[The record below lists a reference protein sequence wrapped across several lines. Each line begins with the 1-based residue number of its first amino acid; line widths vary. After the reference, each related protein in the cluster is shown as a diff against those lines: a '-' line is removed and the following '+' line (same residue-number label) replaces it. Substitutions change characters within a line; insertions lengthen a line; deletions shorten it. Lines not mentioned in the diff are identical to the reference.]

1 MTHKIDIPVS
11 GMTCAAC
18 SSAIE
23 RTVGRLEGVKAVSVN
38 LPAERAS
45 IEFNEPP
52 SQAVIRTVIDAIAG
66 EGYGVV
72 TAKTDLAVTGM
83 TCAACIGAVERALM
97 EINGVMKASV
107 NMASE
112 KASVEYIP
120 TIISITEIR
129 DVIREAGYGA
139 EHTEEEFIDRERERR
154 EQEYKT
160 LRNRLAASMILSA
173 PIMIGSMFS
182 IPLISDRFILFLLAT
197 PVQFLIGWNF
207 HKAAFAAL
215 RHRSANMNTLISV
228 GTMAAYF
235 YSLAAVFAPE
245 LFSASGVT
253 PQVYFDTSATIITL
267 ILFGRL
273 LEAKAKG
280 RTSDAIRKLMG
291 FQSKTAAVLRDGI
304 EKNLPIE
311 EVTIGDVIIVRPGE
325 KIPVDGK
332 ITEGF
337 SSLDESMLT
346 GESLPVEKAQGD
358 TVFSGTINSA
368 GSFIFVAE
376 KVGKDTALARII
388 KLVEQAQGS
397 KAPIQRLADK
407 VASIFV
413 PTVISIAALTF
424 CLWFFL
430 VPGPSFAL
438 ALMNFI
444 AVLIIACPCALGLAT
459 PTAIMVG
466 TGKGAENGILIRDAA
481 ALELCHGI
489 KTVLIDKTG
498 TITTGK
504 PDVVDIIEFHGEGHC
519 SLFSPAQDEAAADE
533 AVTKKS
539 SPEQRG
545 PAFSMLQ
552 IAASAEKR
560 SEHPIGQA
568 IVRRAVENGIE
579 LLEPVE
585 FVAIPGGG
593 VKAKIMVQAPEY
605 TGSLDIL
612 MGNRTLIEKEGID
625 LSVAGIMADKISSEA
640 KTPVFFVVNRSVEG
654 VFAIADTLKDG
665 SIETIKEL
673 NAMGI
678 ETIMLT
684 GDHETTAAAIARAV
698 GTSRFIADVL
708 PDQKAEAVKKI
719 KAEGKITAM
728 VGDGINDAPALAEA
742 DVGIAMGTGTDIAIE
757 ASDITLMRS
766 SLHGVVDAIKLSRL
780 TIKTIKQ
787 NLFWAFF
794 YNVIG
799 IPVAAGI
806 LYLFGGP
813 LLNPMIASAA
823 MAFSSVSVVG
833 NSLRLRNKKLGTDE
847 RGRSN

>member
-1 MTHKIDIPVS
+1 MTHRIDIPVS

-18 SSAIE
+18 SSAVE
-23 RTVGRLEGVKAVSVN
+23 RTVGRLEGVKSVSVN

-45 IEFNEPP
+45 IEFTGPV
-52 SQAVIRTVIDAIAG
+52 SQAGIKNVVDAITG

-72 TAKTDLAVTGM
+72 TTRADLAVTGM
-83 TCAACIGAVERALM
+83 TCAACVGTIERALA
-97 EINGVMKASV
+97 ELNGVIKVSV
-107 NMASE
+107 NIASE

-120 TIISITEIR
+120 TVTSINAIR
-129 DVIREAGYGA
+129 DAIRKSGYGA
-139 EHTEEEFIDRERERR
+139 EHTAEEFIDRERERR
-154 EQEYKT
+154 EREYKT
-160 LRNRLAASMILSA
+160 LKNRLAASLILSA
-173 PIMIGSMFS
+173 PIMLGSMFS
-182 IPLISDRFILFLLAT
+182 LPLISDRFVLFLLAT
-197 PVQFLIGWNF
+197 PVQFIIGWNF
-207 HKAAFAAL
+207 HKAAIAAL

-228 GTMAAYF
+228 GTMSAYL

-245 LFSASGVT
+245 LFSSSGVA

-280 RTSDAIRKLMG
+280 KTSDAIRKLMG
-291 FQSKTAAVLRDGI
+291 FQSKTAAVLRDGV
-304 EKNLPIE
+304 EKELPIE

-332 ITEGF
+332 VTEGF
-337 SSLDESMLT
+337 SSIDESMLT
-346 GESLPVEKAQGD
+346 GESLPVEKTQGD
-358 TVFSGTINSA
+358 AVFGGTVNSA
-368 GSFIFVAE
+368 GSFMFMAE
-376 KVGKDTALARII
+376 KVGKDTALSRII

-466 TGKGAENGILIRDAA
+466 TGKGAEKGILIRDAA
-481 ALELCHGI
+481 ALELCHRI
-489 KTVLIDKTG
+489 ETVLIDKTG

-519 SLFSPAQDEAAADE
+519 SLFSPRHDEN
-533 AVTKKS
+533 AVEEDPAGPPAKKS
-539 SPEQRG
+539 S
-545 PAFSMLQ
+545 FSMLQ

-568 IVRRAVENGIE
+568 IVKRALENGIE
-579 LLEPVE
+579 LMEPAE
-585 FVAIPGGG
+585 FTAVPGGG
-593 VKAKIMVQAPEY
+593 VKAKIMLQAKEY
-605 TGSLDIL
+605 TGPLDIL
-612 MGNRTLIEKEGID
+612 IGNRTFIEKEGID
-625 LSVAGIMADKISSEA
+625 LSVSGIMADKISSEA
-640 KTPVFFVVNRSVEG
+640 KTPVFFVVDRSVEG
-654 VFAIADTLKDG
+654 VFAIADTLKEG
-665 SIETIKEL
+665 SVETIKEL

-678 ETIMLT
+678 ETVMLT
-684 GDHETTAAAIARAV
+684 GDHENTAAAIAKAV

-708 PDQKAEAVKKI
+708 PDQKAEAVRKI

-757 ASDITLMRS
+757 ASDITLIRG
-766 SLHGVVDAIKLSRL
+766 SLKGVVDAVKLSRL
-780 TIKTIKQ
+780 TIRTIKQ

-806 LYLFGGP
+806 LYPFGGP

-833 NSLRLRNKKLGTDE
+833 NSLRLRNKKFEPAE
-847 RGRSN
+847 RRRSN